1 MYQKMT
7 AVTASGRTRH
17 LTELYIFYFG
27 LNKISKLVPYTAR
40 KVACFSIP
48 FLYEMQCQVTQNV
61 TQTGFGLSLRTR
73 IGLGTFHRPC
83 IGASPWFLDSI
94 GLLPPRNLPQGKAAH
109 WPREPFQQG
118 GGEERPSPC
127 STSPRETP
135 VGHTDSQRHSS
146 FPYFGQQVARFFLI
160 FVDRDPKNIIFRKNL

>member
-40 KVACFSIP
+40 KVACFSLP

-94 GLLPPRNLPQGKAAH
+94 GLLPHGTCHRAKQPTGPESRSSRGVGKNDLLLAPLLPEKRQWATRI
-109 WPREPFQQG
+109 PN
-118 GGEERPSPC
+118 
-127 STSPRETP
+127 
-135 VGHTDSQRHSS
+135 DILL
-146 FPYFGQQVARFFLI
+146 FLI
-160 FVDRDPKNIIFRKNL
+160 LVSKWQGSF